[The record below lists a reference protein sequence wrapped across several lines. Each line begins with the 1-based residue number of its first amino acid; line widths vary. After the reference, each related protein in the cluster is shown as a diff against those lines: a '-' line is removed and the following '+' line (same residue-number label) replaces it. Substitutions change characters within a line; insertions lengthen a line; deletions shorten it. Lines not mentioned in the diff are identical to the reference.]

1 MSVYCT
7 VQEAWGQNFG
17 RNNHFQPSLS
27 YDKNDDDSYKK
38 EGFAD
43 IKPLDSE
50 KKIYTKQSQIIYRP
64 GDEYTHSS
72 KEYNPFRNPNYYKQ
86 EYLSKVPDSYD
97 STEGSKIPYY
107 DLGTNCANPKN
118 RNLNYTYA
126 EEEYQKF
133 PGKKCHSSIMLGSP
147 KEDNLNLCDSD
158 LCDDITMHVMRC
170 KTCQKSIIKILNQE
184 KKDDCSGKEHFSAS
198 REKEEEEENEENEL
212 DFTEIILFVMCGIFF
227 IFLLDSII
235 SIGKRFK

>member
-17 RNNHFQPSLS
+17 RNEHFQPSLS
-27 YDKNDDDSYKK
+27 YDKNDNDSYKK

-43 IKPLDSE
+43 IQPLNSE
-50 KKIYTKQSQIIYRP
+50 KKIYTQQSQIIYRP

-72 KEYNPFRNPNYYKQ
+72 KEYATFRNPNYYKH

-97 STEGSKIPYY
+97 SDEGSKIPYY
-107 DLGTNCANPKN
+107 DLSQNCANPKN
-118 RNLNYTYA
+118 RNLNYTYS
-126 EEEYQKF
+126 EGEQQHF
-133 PGKKCHSSIMLGSP
+133 PGKKCGSSITMDSNK
-147 KEDNLNLCDSD
+147 KENLDLCDSD
-158 LCDDITMHVMRC
+158 LCDDVTTHIMRC
-170 KTCQKSIIKILNQE
+170 KTCQKTVIKIINDE
-184 KKDDCSGKEHFSAS
+184 KKESCDTKEYFSHS
-198 REKEEEEENEENEL
+198 DSNENDENDQL
-212 DFTEIILFVMCGIFF
+212 DFTEIVLFVMCGIFF

>member
-27 YDKNDDDSYKK
+27 YDKNDNDSYKK

-50 KKIYTKQSQIIYRP
+50 KKIFTKQSQIIYRP
-64 GDEYTHSS
+64 GEEYQQSS
-72 KEYNPFRNPNYYKQ
+72 KEYTPFRNPDYYKQ
-86 EYLSKVPDSYD
+86 EYLTKVPDSYD
-97 STEGSKIPYY
+97 SNEGSKIPYY
-107 DLGTNCANPKN
+107 DLGSNCANPAN
-118 RNLNYTYA
+118 RNLNYTYS
-126 EEEYQKF
+126 EPEYPNF
-133 PGKKCHSSIMLGSP
+133 PGKKCHSSIMMGKP

-158 LCDDITMHVMRC
+158 LCDDITTHVMRC
-170 KTCQKSIIKILNQE
+170 KSCQKSIVKILNEE
-184 KKDDCSGKEHFSAS
+184 KKNECPDGREHFSAS
-198 REKEEEEENEENEL
+198 QTNDEDEENEL
-212 DFTEIILFVMCGIFF
+212 DFTEIVLFVMCGIFF

-235 SIGKRFK
+235 SIGKKFR